1 MTKAVIF
8 DLEGTLLTTRECRI
22 RAWSQTARE
31 QGIQC
36 DETLLHR
43 MAHARAPQA
52 LEIMLTRS
60 HRLYQPAEKLAL
72 LARREICWKRR
83 LNSTRMSCCCP
94 RALLPYRR
102 IRRRAARCGC

>member
-22 RAWSQTARE
+22 RAWIQTARE
-31 QGIQC
+31 LGIQC
-36 DETLLHR
+36 YENLLHR

-72 LARREICWKRR
+72 LATDGMLVKRP
-83 LNSTRMSCCCP
+83 LVIGQGHVLVGFKPHEWES
-94 RALLPYRR
+94 LL
-102 IRRRAARCGC
+102 

>member
-36 DETLLHR
+36 DENLLHR

-72 LARREICWKRR
+72 GEVRSAAKLRACKELLLAEWQR
-83 LNSTRMSCCCP
+83 LYEENKQY
-94 RALLPYRR
+94 A
-102 IRRRAARCGC
+102 